1 MECQE
6 HGPESIYLCRSY
18 FFMGQLF
25 MQAGEANNAKAFY
38 QKIVQIV
45 KNFII
50 DIKFTTHGDDYQVPH
65 LAPIVFD
72 EAEKNMLMIL
82 QWYRQEF
89 GAYDNATAEC

>member
-1 MECQE
+1 M
-6 HGPESIYLCRSY
+6 
-18 FFMGQLF
+18 
-25 MQAGEANNAKAFY
+25 
-38 QKIVQIV
+38 

-50 DIKFTTHGDDYQVPH
+50 DIKFTTHGEDYQVPH